1 MTRLYVAVIVIMFTL
16 SIIALLVCLCKCCV
30 SMCANEGNTPV
41 HPDVTV
47 NPVRIVIADTSCQSA
62 PPADFSYVYKYD
74 VATNEVSEMP
84 TMPPPSYEDAISLHE
99 ATE

>member
-1 MTRLYVAVIVIMFTL
+1 MTRLYVAVIVIMVTL
-16 SIIALLVCLCKCCV
+16 ATIALLVCLRKCCV

-47 NPVRIVIADTSCQSA
+47 NPVRIVITDTSCPSS

-74 VATNEVSEMP
+74 VATNEVSDMP
-84 TMPPPSYEDAISLHE
+84 AMPPPSYEDVVSSDV